1 MSREATLSTVYGE
14 FHDLLACDYISKGQ
28 ATQKKAKK
36 KKKMSFDEFIAL
48 R

>member
-1 MSREATLSTVYGE
+1 MARSDTLNTVYGE
-14 FHDLLACDYISKGQ
+14 FLDLLACDAISQGQ